1 MKKIFLFTLLFL
13 PLSAFAAETSSTW
26 LQMFDSFFSTD
37 AYGWVD
43 TFFERAA
50 AWVIY
55 SWIDFKIWSL
65 QFSYNVASMVIESLG
80 VTQEIESRLSG
91 MSSEIYAFVSW
102 LRIIEALNI
111 IFSAHAA
118 TMIMRLF

>member
-1 MKKIFLFTLLFL
+1 MRLTLAILLSFFSI
-13 PLSAFAAETSSTW
+13 SAFADGS
-26 LQMFDSFFSTD
+26 LLDSVSGTG
-37 AYGWVD
+37 AYGWID

-55 SWIDFKIWSL
+55 SWIDFKIWAL
-65 QFSYNVASMVIESLG
+65 QFSFNVSSMVIDSLG
-80 VTQEIESRLSG
+80 ITQQIENRLSG
-91 MSSEIYAFVSW
+91 LNSEIYAFVSW

-111 IFSAHAA
+111 VFSAYAA

>member
-1 MKKIFLFTLLFL
+1 MKKIFVIVFLLF
-13 PLSAFAAETSSTW
+13 PFSALAAETTTTW

-55 SWIDFKIWSL
+55 SWIDFKIWAL
-65 QFSYNVASMVIESLG
+65 QFSFNVSSMVIDSLG
-80 VTQEIESRLSG
+80 ITQEIENRLSG
-91 MSSEIYAFVSW
+91 LNSEIYAFVSW

-111 IFSAHAA
+111 VFSAYAA